1 MSEPAKRLEDV
12 FKTVGLPPYTYVK
25 PAYYGEVK
33 SDILSAGRHLLIEG
47 PSGIG
52 KTCVVYKVFEELGWQ
67 PDAQYTY
74 VSCRDADAQSRIGT
88 FFEDASAGGHPTPGT
103 LVIDDFHL
111 LDKRRRGGIGATL
124 KRLSDRSFE
133 DASPPKVILLGIP
146 TAGDSLL
153 ADALDLGPRL
163 GGYRFTQATDAEVD
177 RLITEGE
184 LALNV
189 LFDDRPILLA
199 ESAGNFWLTQY
210 ICNKICAMDEVFI
223 AADEVHIL
231 TFDLLTI
238 RQRLLAELTQ
248 RYLPVARIF
257 AKGKRWRPGGNKPYL
272 EVLLALARIPESV
285 ASFDKILTVVPDRRR
300 PGIKAIRSRISEV
313 IHDQEKGIDLRQQ
326 LAFDPDSGF
335 SIEDPLFRYF
345 LNHLDEALLF
355 RDLGI
360 EPDSM
365 ELARV
370 YSYDVG
376 FSFAG
381 EVRPLVEGV
390 NQELK
395 AEDVVTFYDFD
406 QQAVL
411 LALDLQPALQR
422 IYSESCRYYLVFLDA
437 NYKEK
442 VWTRWEQDILTH
454 SGRHEHIV
462 PVIVDTEG
470 EAGIVGVPST
480 VGHIDL
486 RDVFATLRREGI
498 VTDDIRASIRN
509 RCVLPL
515 LQKLDD
521 WREDGAV
528 AVPTVT
534 RAVESPAEHDDSA
547 QASSDGEVAR
557 AERARRIGELRAER
571 RRTGTLFPELD
582 DAIRTRPPRPDHE

>member
-1 MSEPAKRLEDV
+1 MNDPPRRLEDV

-25 PAYYGEVK
+25 PAYFGEVK

-52 KTCVVYKVFEELGWQ
+52 KTCVVYKVFEELGWVLNA
-67 PDAQYTY
+67 DYGY
-74 VSCRDADAQSRIGT
+74 VSCRDADAEARIKL
-88 FFEDASAGGHPTPGT
+88 FFDVASAGGHPTPGV

-111 LDKRRRGGIGATL
+111 LDTDLRGEIGAAL

-133 DASPPKVILLGIP
+133 DATPPKVILIGIP
-146 TAGDSLL
+146 TAGASLL
-153 ADALDLGPRL
+153 TEALDLGPRL
-163 GGYRFTQATDAEVD
+163 GGYRFAQATDSEID

-189 LFDDRPILLA
+189 LFEDRPILLS
-199 ESAGNFWLTQY
+199 ESAGNFWLAQY
-210 ICNKICAMDEVFI
+210 VCNKICAMEEVF
-223 AADEVHIL
+223 AAGEDVRVL

-238 RQRLLAELTQ
+238 RQRLMAELTQ
-248 RYLPVARIF
+248 RYLPVARAF

-272 EVLLALARIPESV
+272 EVLLGLSRVPDSV
-285 ASFDKILTVVPDRRR
+285 VSFDKILTLVPERRR
-300 PGIKAIRSRISEV
+300 PGIKAIRYRIAEV
-313 IHDQEKGIDLRQQ
+313 IHDPDKGTDLRKQ

-345 LNHLDEALLF
+345 LSHLDETHLLV
-355 RDLGI
+355 DLGI
-360 EPDSM
+360 EPESM
-365 ELARV
+365 DLARV

-381 EVRPLVEGV
+381 EVRPIVEAI
-390 NQELK
+390 NTELK

-411 LALDLQPALQR
+411 LALDLQPALER

-437 NYKEK
+437 SYKEK

-454 SGRHEHIV
+454 SGRTAHII
-462 PVIVDTEG
+462 PVIIDEAG
-470 EAGIVGVPST
+470 AAGIVGLPST

-486 RDVFATLRREGI
+486 KDVFSALRRDAA
-498 VTDDIRASIRN
+498 VTEDTRASIRN
-509 RCVLPL
+509 RCVLPI

-521 WREDGAV
+521 WSEGMDDTAPGQQAARDLTGSDKAG
-528 AVPTVT
+528 
-534 RAVESPAEHDDSA
+534 RSPQRDADDDR
-547 QASSDGEVAR
+547 QA
-557 AERARRIGELRAER
+557 RIDAFRER
-571 RRTGTLFPELD
+571 RRTGETLFPELD
-582 DAIRTRPPRPDHE
+582 SALRHRPSRNDE